1 MCLKGFSMNGDFQT
15 HFFLRTNDGEVLY
28 YGGDWNFINRS
39 GIIWSLLLAAM

>member
-1 MCLKGFSMNGDFQT
+1 MFERVFHERRLSNT
-15 HFFLRTNDGEVLY
+15 FFLRTNDGEVLY